1 MDPHMGY
8 TPALLLVG
16 VAGRSSR
23 IGKGCCM
30 RDATGAAGRC
40 RRGERTPRCGEDLI
54 LARVRDGH
62 RALGGLHWGRTRHA
76 AITNRLPASGSGDTA
91 AARRTAARATHAA
104 RGAAACPAPRIRDII
119 RAGQPMD
126 RPLASKKKNKKK
138 TDHGQKPS
146 SSPSECQFL
155 ISYSLSYVVMF
166 VC

>member
-1 MDPHMGY
+1 MRVDPHMGY

-126 RPLASKKKNKKK
+126 RPLVSKKIKNNKKNKQ
-138 TDHGQKPS
+138 TTGR
-146 SSPSECQFL
+146 SPPQARPNANFL
-155 ISYSLSYVVMF
+155 SLTVFLMW
-166 VC
+166 